1 MSNSQAPLSL
11 LNKAED
17 WTDTLGRLPRSLI
30 ERAYF
35 SDGLP
40 SDAITQFTGLQDVCD
55 ACGAQNSLSPHLAAY
70 RARYPES
77 SLYDDTIIA
86 RLRCRTCHTKGSL
99 SRSFGTQY
107 GGILP
112 AWGTLWTF
120 HDDTD
125 TTWASN
131 HLDLMDTFGFVVY
144 ETDDL
149 DLLLGIDG
157 AGYDF
162 VSRHF
167 LPLYA
172 AMFPEHLISCR

>member
-1 MSNSQAPLSL
+1 MSNLQAPLSL
-11 LNKAED
+11 RDKVQD
-17 WTDTLGRLPRSLI
+17 WADTLCRLPRSLI

-40 SDAITQFTGLQDVCD
+40 TNAITQLTGLQDVCD
-55 ACGAQNSLSPHLAAY
+55 ACGAQDSLSPRLAAY

-77 SLYDDTIIA
+77 SLDDDTIIA
-86 RLRCRTCHTKGSL
+86 RLRCRTCHEKGSL
-99 SRSFGTQY
+99 SRSFGNKY

-120 HDDTD
+120 HDEAD
-125 TTWASN
+125 TTWAID
-131 HLDLMDTFGFVVY
+131 HLDIVETLGFVVY
-144 ETDDL
+144 ETDNL

-162 VSRHF
+162 VSKHF
-167 LPLYA
+167 FPLYA